1 MKRYIV
7 VGVTG
12 TVIAEH
18 RWHWRAR
25 FTAWR
30 TGGRV
35 VDRFE
40 QVTL

>member
-7 VGVTG
+7 VVGLA
-12 TVIAEH
+12 VIAEC
-18 RWHWRAR
+18 RWHWLAR
-25 FTAWR
+25 LTAWR
-30 TGGRV
+30 TRGRV